1 MLSLNEAKA
10 GVGDWKNIQPVVR
23 SAFIELYGLVEK
35 QSTELHEL
43 KTRLAQQERATER
56 AIEAAERRDPRFDD
70 LDAKIRE
77 ARAEILSIK
86 TECSEMVKAKAESQL
101 THIIHM
107 LSTKL
112 DVEEYNGASAKFA
125 TRDLLDLIARRLDT
139 EFDEVRRQAD
149 ALASS
154 LRRDIDERLAD
165 YVSQSN
171 FDSIVSSLRTQHPQF
186 EIVTTLMND
195 RLKEIATTSVT
206 PEQLQTALQIQSEAL
221 QTTKRSLELSIDN
234 VAEHCGDFT
243 LKLNSHAD
251 KLANVRAAITDDLN
265 ALHAK
270 LLDTENRVYAKFP
283 HITQHVEELQ
293 ERLASIENLS
303 QNFKQ
308 DRFDA
313 LVKASI
319 DTQLDKTI
327 SRLIKHEFNQ
337 YHAQFDNT
345 LKENTAHVK
354 DKLAKS
360 VAKTIVKEGAKSQ
373 MEFEERFIDLEKL
386 LVDTRLWFQSQ
397 LKEEL
402 VALSDYMEESNLKLI
417 SKLNTLDSI
426 IHSSDAV
433 LSLPTAR
440 WLWKGKRYSSVGG
453 IVWSTEV
460 CNTLQSNFIWDT
472 GKPTILVC
480 LAGCYRVD
488 FVIFGKQRPTVQL
501 HVNGEPIICAMSG
514 DVAPYMYIKP
524 KNQAQNTYVGQS
536 LTDYI
541 YLSENSKLQL
551 IVTSDH
557 DKSCVSGYLSLQKI
571 W

>member
-1 MLSLNEAKA
+1 MLSINEAKA

-35 QSTELHEL
+35 QSNELQEL
-43 KTRLAQQERATER
+43 KTRLAQQERVAER
-56 AIEAAERRDPRFDD
+56 AIETAERRDPRFDD

-77 ARAEILSIK
+77 ARAEISSVRA
-86 TECSEMVKAKAESQL
+86 ECSEIVKAKAENQL
-101 THIIHM
+101 AHIMHM
-107 LSTKL
+107 LTTKL
-112 DVEEYNGASAKFA
+112 DVEEYNGVSAKFA
-125 TRDLLDLIARRLDT
+125 TKDLLDLIARRLDT
-139 EFDEVRRQAD
+139 EFDEVRRQTD

-154 LRRDIDERLAD
+154 LRRDIDEKLAG
-165 YVSQSN
+165 YVSLSN
-171 FDSIVSSLRTQHPQF
+171 FDLAISSLKAQHPRT
-186 EIVTTLMND
+186 EVVTTLVND
-195 RLKEIATTSVT
+195 RLKEIATASVT
-206 PEQLQTALQIQSEAL
+206 PEQLQTALQIQTEAL
-221 QTTKRSLELSIDN
+221 QTAKHSLELSIDN

-243 LKLNSHAD
+243 AKLNSYSD
-251 KLANVRAAITDDLN
+251 KLTNLRTAVTDEFNTLHTKILDSEN
-265 ALHAK
+265 RLHAK
-270 LLDTENRVYAKFP
+270 LP
-283 HITQHVEELQ
+283 HITQHIEGIQ
-293 ERLASIENLS
+293 ERLSSLEHLS
-303 QNFKQ
+303 ENFKQ
-308 DRFDA
+308 ERFDA
-313 LVKASI
+313 LVRASL
-319 DTQLDKTI
+319 DAQLDKSI

-337 YHAQFDNT
+337 YHTQLDNT

-373 MEFEERFIDLEKL
+373 MEFEERFVDLEKL

-397 LKEEL
+397 LKNEL
-402 VALSDYMEESNLKLI
+402 VALSDYMEESNLKLV
-417 SKLNTLDSI
+417 SKLSALDSI
-426 IHSSDAV
+426 IQSSDAM
-433 LSLPTAR
+433 LSVPTAR
-440 WLWKGKRYSSVGG
+440 WLWKGKRYSSIGG
-453 IVWSTEV
+453 IIWSTEA

-480 LAGCYRVD
+480 LSGCYRVD

-524 KNQAQNTYVGQS
+524 KNQAQNTYIGQS

-557 DKSCVSGYLSLQKI
+557 DKSCVSGYLSLQKM